1 MSARLNMCLLTH
13 PASRCVLVML
23 ARSTWGTGQD
33 QCATIKRQLAAMLP
47 GVAIFLDA
55 HQRLT
60 FRLGLSCDRF
70 PFCVSLA
77 CIVALHAHAL

>member
-1 MSARLNMCLLTH
+1 MSARLNKCLLTH
-13 PASRCVLVML
+13 PASRCMLVML

-55 HQRLT
+55 HQRLS
-60 FRLGLSCDRF
+60 FRLGLLKRQI
-70 PFCVSLA
+70 PL
-77 CIVALHAHAL
+77 LL